1 MSERERPTR
10 GAYAVLAFPV
20 AMLVIF
26 FLIPFGIMVATSF
39 YHRVEGAFWTPAFEL
54 DNWQRLFHEVFL
66 ERAVFSIAIWGAT
79 RSAELSHEERP
90 LAAGAAGAL
99 AAVGFTVTLAA
110 IVVGIIVIAT
120 LRDSLD
126 VLAWLTG
133 ALWIVVGI
141 IEFVAVFRAE
151 DSDVKGIGL
160 AMASITVV
168 FGIVLVA
175 WPDKTNNILA
185 IIVGIYLALAGI
197 MQIAS
202 ALRKPAA
209 EPATAA

>member
-1 MSERERPTR
+1 VLG
-10 GAYAVLAFPV
+10 GAV
-20 AMLVIF
+20 
-26 FLIPFGIMVATSF
+26 
-39 YHRVEGAFWTPAFEL
+39 
-54 DNWQRLFHEVFL
+54 RLFAGLGASSAEV
-66 ERAVFSIAIWGAT
+66 ESRWGAI
-79 RSAELSHEERP
+79 
-90 LAAGAAGAL
+90 LAGGL
-99 AAVGFTVTLAA
+99 M

-141 IEFVAVFRAE
+141 VEFIAVFRAE

-175 WPDKTNNILA
+175 WPDKTNNVLA

-202 ALRKPAA
+202 ALRKPAPA
-209 EPATAA
+209 EPAAAA